1 MSLDSFRIFGE
12 ALAIGL
18 LIGSERYRDLEEG
31 RHRTAGVRTYPIIAL
46 LGAATALTGQP
57 ALTVCTFAAVSL
69 LMAVGYVRDP
79 RGGFGLTTEMAALL
93 TFWLGYLLHD
103 YEVLAISSSIVL
115 VILLTSKKVMHEFVR
130 HQVSE
135 REFLD
140 TLKFLA
146 VVFVVLPLLPNRNI
160 GPLDFFNPTQVWML
174 IILVSGISY
183 VGYILVRILG
193 SKRGLLAGA
202 VLGAVVSTTA
212 VTLSLAERAR
222 ETEALSRICAV
233 AGVLANAIQF
243 PRVLLLIWLV
253 DRQLGVQLVLPLG
266 AMLLV
271 GLIGSFVVSRLNS
284 RGEDMV
290 RVAPVLTNPL
300 SLKPVLKF
308 GVLFVLVFF
317 VSKASATWFGEQGI
331 YLASAL
337 AGLGGVSAIG
347 LSLADLVHEGAITAP
362 VAGVAVLIAL
372 VTNALLK
379 WILVLIN
386 GTRQL
391 ALWLAGGFIA
401 MLGAGILMTMWAVF
415 WAR

>member
-1 MSLDSFRIFGE
+1 MGLESFKIFGE

-46 LGAATALTGQP
+46 LGAATALINLP
-57 ALTVCTFAAVSL
+57 ALTVSTFLAVAL

-79 RGGFGLTTEMAALL
+79 RGGFGLTTEMAALF
-93 TFWLGYLLHD
+93 TFWLGYLLRD
-103 YEVLAISSSIVL
+103 FEFLAISSSIVL

-130 HQVSE
+130 HRVSE

-146 VVFVVLPLLPNRNI
+146 VVFVVLPLLPNRYV

-183 VGYILVRILG
+183 AGYILVRIFG
-193 SKRGLLAGA
+193 NRRGLLITS
-202 VLGAVVSTTA
+202 VLGAIVSTTA

-222 ETEALSRICAV
+222 ETLGLSRTCAV

-243 PRVLLLIWLV
+243 PRVLFLIWLV
-253 DRQLGVQLVLPLG
+253 DHRLGRVLTLPLG
-266 AMLLV
+266 LMLLV
-271 GLIGSFVVSRLNS
+271 GLVGSLIVWKVNSGSR
-284 RGEDMV
+284 DAVPMD
-290 RVAPVLTNPL
+290 PVLENPF
-300 SLKPVLKF
+300 SLKPTLKF
-308 GVLFVLVFF
+308 GALFVLVFF
-317 VSKASATWFGEQGI
+317 ISKAATTWFGDQGV
-331 YLASAL
+331 YVASAL

-347 LSLADLVHEGAITAP
+347 LSLADLVRGGSITVD
-362 VAGVAVLIAL
+362 VAAVGVLIAL
-372 VTNALLK
+372 ITNAAVK
-379 WILVLIN
+379 WVLALTN

-391 ALWLAGGFIA
+391 AFWLAGGFIS
-401 MLGAGILMTMWAVF
+401 MLGVGVLVMIWTGL
-415 WAR
+415 